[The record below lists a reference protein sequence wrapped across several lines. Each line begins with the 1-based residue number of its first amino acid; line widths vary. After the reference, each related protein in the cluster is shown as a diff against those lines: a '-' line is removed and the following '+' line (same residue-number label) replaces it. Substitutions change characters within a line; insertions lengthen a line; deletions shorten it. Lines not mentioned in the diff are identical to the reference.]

1 MTDEAARA
9 ETQTALQGERL
20 DLLDADRLE
29 QVFVREGLLDGLE
42 GQRRDERL
50 ALLKRLGAEGVSLQE
65 LRRRTAE
72 GTIVFLP
79 AERVIGGPSRYTAE
93 QVAELS
99 GESVDFLTAA
109 RRAMGLSIPPP
120 EEPDYT
126 EADLETVRTGAIFR
140 AAGISEQERLEFLR
154 ILGRGL
160 SQSAEAIRALG
171 LRLVLEPGVSEDELA
186 QRYALVAEQLA
197 PMLSPLITN
206 LLSLHLRHMADSEAI
221 SAAERIGGRLPGS
234 REIAVCFADLV
245 GFTRLGEEV
254 PPDEL
259 SRLAVR
265 LEEMASA
272 AAEQP
277 VRLVKTI
284 GDAAMLTATEPQ
296 PLIDAALRLI
306 ELADQEGESFPQL
319 RAGIA
324 WGSALSRAGD
334 WFGRPVNLASRI
346 TQIARPGSLLA
357 EREVRESTKDAYR
370 WSYAGEKR
378 LRGVR
383 EPVAL
388 YRARRL
394 TA

>member
-1 MTDEAARA
+1 MTRDE
-9 ETQTALQGERL
+9 
-20 DLLDADRLE
+20 DFE
-29 QVFVREGLLDGLE
+29 QAGLLDGLR
-42 GQRRDERL
+42 GAGRDERL
-50 ALLKRLGAEGVSLQE
+50 TLLRRLAREGVPMQE

-79 AERVIGGPSRYTAE
+79 AERVIGGPSRYTAA
-93 QVAELS
+93 QLAELS
-99 GESVDFLTAA
+99 GESVEFLVAA
-109 RRAMGLSIPPP
+109 RHAMGLSIPPP
-120 EEPDYT
+120 EEPDYI
-126 EADLETVRTGAIFR
+126 EADLEAVRTAAIFR
-140 AAGISEQERLEFLR
+140 AAGVSEQEIFEFLR

-171 LRLVLEPGVSEDELA
+171 LRLALEPGVSEDELA
-186 QRYALVAEQLA
+186 QRYAAIAERLA

-265 LEEMASA
+265 LEEMAGDA
-272 AAEQP
+272 ARQP

-284 GDAAMLTATEPQ
+284 GDAAMLAATEPQ
-296 PLIDAALRLI
+296 PLIDAALKLI
-306 ELADQEGESFPQL
+306 ELADAEGESFPQL

-324 WGSALSRAGD
+324 WGPALSRAGD

-357 EREVRESTKDAYR
+357 EREVHESARDAYR
-370 WSYAGEKR
+370 WSYAGERR

-394 TA
+394 AA